1 MKIEFLGSGRRKKSK
16 EKTSLK
22 MISLISFFSGA
33 ALVMMNFLVFRAF
46 PQIYTIVNIAAAFI
60 ILGIPL
66 VYRYGDYRDVRSI
79 EAIFPRY
86 LRDISE
92 NINTGMTLPQA
103 LRATRSTDYGVFTP
117 HARELSAKVSWGI
130 PLEKALQEFAK
141 KTKSRTMKRNV
152 QTISEAYHSGGTV
165 GTILSSVAQSLQELE
180 RIKKERS
187 ASIYAQMVNGYLI
200 YVIFLGVMIGLS
212 SILVPAFVRFG
223 GGQENLQGAFTEIFR
238 SLTVIQ
244 GFFAGIAIGKM
255 AEGTIVAGLKHAVVL
270 VIFGY
275 TALVIFA

>member
-1 MKIEFLGSGRRKKSK
+1 MILKRIKIQNIRSYENFETIFNKGSTLLAGDIGSGKTSILLAIEFALFGLQPGQKGASLLRNGMDDGFVELEFEVDDKHVIINRSLKRKK
-16 EKTSLK
+16 T
-22 MISLISFFSGA
+22 ISQDST
-33 ALVMMNFLVFRAF
+33 
-46 PQIYTIVNIAAAFI
+46 TITIN
-60 ILGIPL
+60 GK
-66 VYRYGDYRDVRSI
+66 
-79 EAIFPRY
+79 
-86 LRDISE
+86 SE
-92 NINTGMTLPQA
+92 
-103 LRATRSTDYGVFTP
+103 
-117 HARELSAKVSWGI
+117 
-130 PLEKALQEFAK
+130 EKAVTEIKNIVLNLLNYPLEFAK
-141 KTKSRTMKRNV
+141 KTKSKTMKRNV

-275 TALVIFA
+275 TALVIFT